1 MGVSI
6 LKQGG
11 YLSATVQATREIRIR
26 INSNLDI
33 VTARRK
39 GRRLANDL
47 GFGPVDLAIIAT
59 AISELARNIVLYAR
73 RGEILVKSAWKDDPA
88 GIFVVASDEGPGI
101 SDVNE
106 AMHGGYSTSGGLGLG
121 LAGVRRLMDELE
133 IATEVGHG
141 TIVTAKKWKRRA

>member
-11 YLSATVQATREIRIR
+11 YLSATVQATREIRVG
-26 INSNLDI
+26 INSDLDI
-33 VTARRK
+33 VTARQQ

-47 GFGPVDLAIIAT
+47 GFGSIDLAIIAT

-73 RGEILVKSAWKDDPA
+73 RGEILLKSAWEDDPT

-101 SDVNE
+101 PDVNE

-133 IATEVGHG
+133 IATEVGRG
-141 TIVTAKKWKRRA
+141 TIVTAKKWKR